1 MTGVQT
7 CALPIPPTGE
17 AICRTPKNFRTFSKQ
32 ASTPLDYS
40 LETLDPQTHAAT
52 SSWIIHGASQLAPA
66 TTSAPSA
73 PRPTSPFARLRL
85 SRPTPFPTISTHR
98 PLLPRPST
106 MPPSTRRRR
115 HRRCGLLRGRTRTI
129 SSTRK
134 VPTRGCAWGRRLR
147 SPARPLPTR
156 QCWAGLPWRESGCSG

>member
-1 MTGVQT
+1 NDTNYDSTRVLRTESDQLIFLL
-7 CALPIPPTGE
+7 AAAAAHSLLAPSPTGE

-52 SSWIIHGASQLAPA
+52 SSWIIHGASQPAPA

-85 SRPTPFPTISTHR
+85 SRPTPFPTI
-98 PLLPRPST
+98 
-106 MPPSTRRRR
+106 
-115 HRRCGLLRGRTRTI
+115 
-129 SSTRK
+129 
-134 VPTRGCAWGRRLR
+134 
-147 SPARPLPTR
+147 
-156 QCWAGLPWRESGCSG
+156 